1 MFDEIAS
8 DWANKRSKEWR
19 PFVVII
25 EPWITKWVQNFTKD
39 KKFPFIF
46 IDLGCGSGR
55 HSDFFQKFCKKLID
69 LDESREML
77 KKNHS
82 KSIKIQA
89 QMNQLPFRN
98 SSFDGIFS
106 VASLHHLKTSKERN
120 NTIMEINRIGRR
132 NAIVSITVWR
142 FYQKKFIKQFLDQIS
157 RSFEDKKDSEIGDVI
172 VPWTVS
178 QKGIEKKIERFYHLF
193 RVVEFRRLMSKF
205 EKFQNSTMG
214 KGKNKSN
221 FIFVGRIL
229 K

>member
-8 DWANKRSKEWR
+8 DWAQKRSREWR
-19 PFVVII
+19 PFVEII
-25 EPWITKWVQNFTKD
+25 EPWINKWVQNYSQDEKL
-39 KKFPFIF
+39 PLIF

-55 HSDFFQKFCKKLID
+55 HSDFFQKFCRKLID

-77 KKNHS
+77 RKNRS

-89 QMNQLPFRN
+89 QMNSLPFRD

-106 VASLHHLKTSKERN
+106 VASLHHLRSLKDRN

-132 NAIVSITVWR
+132 NSLVSITVWR
-142 FYQKKFIKQFLDQIS
+142 FYQKKFMKEFLVQLN
-157 RSFEDKKDSEIGDVI
+157 RAFVGEKNYEIGDVI

-178 QKGIEKKIERFYHLF
+178 QKGVEKKIERFYHLF

-205 EKFQNSTMG
+205 DKLLKSTMG
-214 KGKNKSN
+214 KGKNMNN
-221 FIFVGRIL
+221 FIFIGKVV